1 MFHPPAVGALSRR
14 FADRRAFAISLHGTG
29 GSIGEALGPLTAA
42 GLLGLLFWRDV
53 VRVEFIPAIVGALLL
68 FLMLKDRGSHDHA
81 ASGSFRDYL
90 RSFAGLLK
98 NRTLSLILL
107 VTACRTV
114 GQSTT
119 AIFLPIYLRE
129 DLGYSSALVGLYI
142 SMSQVAGIG
151 SQPLMGFLSDRFG
164 HKQVML
170 PALVMFAILLAL
182 VPFAEGKVPLAI
194 VILALGFFLFSM
206 QSILTSA
213 AVEQAGHEVH
223 STVVSLIYASS
234 FVGSLAPT
242 VAGILSDQ
250 FGVKSTF
257 YMSAALAATAVV
269 ILALTKMPR
278 RTTPA

>member
-1 MFHPPAVGALSRR
+1 
-14 FADRRAFAISLHGTG
+14 
-29 GSIGEALGPLTAA
+29 
-42 GLLGLLFWRDV
+42 
-53 VRVEFIPAIVGALLL
+53 
-68 FLMLKDRGSHDHA
+68 
-81 ASGSFRDYL
+81 
-90 RSFAGLLK
+90 
-98 NRTLSLILL
+98 
-107 VTACRTV
+107 
-114 GQSTT
+114 
-119 AIFLPIYLRE
+119 
-129 DLGYSSALVGLYI
+129 
-142 SMSQVAGIG
+142 
-151 SQPLMGFLSDRFG
+151 MGFLSDRFG

-170 PALVMFAILLAL
+170 PALIMFAILLAL
-182 VPFAEGKVPLAI
+182 VPFADGKVALAI